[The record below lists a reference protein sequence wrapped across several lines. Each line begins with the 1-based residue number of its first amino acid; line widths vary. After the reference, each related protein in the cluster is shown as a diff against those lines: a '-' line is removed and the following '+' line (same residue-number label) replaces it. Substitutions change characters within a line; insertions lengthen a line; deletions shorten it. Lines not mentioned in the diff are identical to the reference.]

1 MTDFV
6 LPNQT
11 TLDAVDQSSF
21 TINDSDSG
29 FCTKEVGTIIKM
41 MVDQMPNTE
50 LVHIRSPR
58 TATGKTEKFIL
69 DNVAS
74 AENMPKI
81 VTSDFFGNTLLDCTN
96 FFTYTG
102 NNAKIFKNTF
112 KAPVINTDE
121 NGDVTSIVVGQ
132 AQGEDVTYTLTE
144 EPPARSSS
152 QLASLSGFDDAF
164 DMSVMVNS
172 SGTALGTSED
182 DFAPELVVCMLNPIE
197 TPNPNWDQHAMIT
210 ILAVTFNNLPVNGAM
225 IVNHIE
231 YDRINQALW
240 SVLNAQ
246 TSAGR
251 TYNISWVS
259 SEGADQVL
267 DVAIIK
273 RLS

>member
-6 LPNQT
+6 LPTQT
-11 TLDAVDQSSF
+11 TFDAVDNSSY

-29 FCTKEVGTIIKM
+29 FVTKEVGTVIKM

-81 VTSDFFGNTLLDCTN
+81 VTSDFFGNTLLDCTD
-96 FFTYTG
+96 FFNNTG
-102 NNAKIFKNTF
+102 NHAKIYKNTF
-112 KAPVINTDE
+112 KAPVVTLDE
-121 NGDVTSIVVGQ
+121 NGDPTQVVVGQ
-132 AQGEDVTYTLTE
+132 AQGEDVTLDLTQD
-144 EPPARSSS
+144 PPARNSS
-152 QLASLSGFDDAF
+152 QITSLSGYDDAF

-172 SGTALGTSED
+172 SGTALGTAED

-197 TPNPNWDQHAMIT
+197 TANPNWDQHAYVT
-210 ILAVTFNNLPVNGAM
+210 VLAVAFNNLPADGAM
-225 IVNHIE
+225 IVNHVE
-231 YDRINQALW
+231 YARINQSLW

-251 TYNISWVS
+251 TYNISWLC
-259 SEGADQVL
+259 SEGLGTVT
-267 DVAIIK
+267 DVAVIK